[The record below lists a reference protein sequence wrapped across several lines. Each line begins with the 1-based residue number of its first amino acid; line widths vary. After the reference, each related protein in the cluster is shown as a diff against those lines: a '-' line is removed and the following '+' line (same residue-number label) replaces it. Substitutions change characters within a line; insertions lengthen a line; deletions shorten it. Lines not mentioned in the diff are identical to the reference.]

1 MLPGCK
7 LCWQQFKETRSYDFQ
22 VEASDL
28 IEYGMIPEFVG
39 RFPVLTTFES
49 LSETMLVDIL
59 TQPHNALVPQ
69 YQALFN
75 MDKVSWGN
83 IGGER
88 YVSVNTYMVNFTHQ
102 TSLFLPQN
110 KEHCLSKLFWE
121 YFCLF
126 K

>member
-1 MLPGCK
+1 MVAKISNVDDTALLK
-7 LCWQQFKETRSYDFQ
+7 LTRSYDFQ
-22 VEASDL
+22 VEAGDL

-88 YVSVNTYMVNFTHQ
+88 GVSVKTYMVNFTHQ
-102 TSLFLPQN
+102 TSL
-110 KEHCLSKLFWE
+110 
-121 YFCLF
+121 
-126 K
+126 

>member
-1 MLPGCK
+1 MDDKVFIIIILII
-7 LCWQQFKETRSYDFQ
+7 LDLTDNYDFQ
-22 VEASDL
+22 VEAGDL

-88 YVSVNTYMVNFTHQ
+88 DVSVKTYMVNFTHQ
-102 TSLFLPQN
+102 TSL
-110 KEHCLSKLFWE
+110 
-121 YFCLF
+121 
-126 K
+126 

>member
-1 MLPGCK
+1 MVAKISNVDDTTL
-7 LCWQQFKETRSYDFQ
+7 LNLTDHYDFQ
-22 VEASDL
+22 VEAGDL

-88 YVSVNTYMVNFTHQ
+88 YVSVKTYMVNFTHQ
-102 TSLFLPQN
+102 TSL
-110 KEHCLSKLFWE
+110 
-121 YFCLF
+121 
-126 K
+126 

>member
-1 MLPGCK
+1 MQPDWTSLRLADFNNIVMVAK
-7 LCWQQFKETRSYDFQ
+7 ISNVDDTTLLNLTRSYDFQ
-22 VEASDL
+22 VEAGDL

-75 MDKVSWGN
+75 MDKVSWN
-83 IGGER
+83 I
-88 YVSVNTYMVNFTHQ
+88 
-102 TSLFLPQN
+102 
-110 KEHCLSKLFWE
+110 
-121 YFCLF
+121 
-126 K
+126 